1 MDEKTESEIKE
12 FVNFLFKAAD
22 TQEKKQR
29 LLQFAIVCMIGKN
42 MNTDCLLE
50 RLEGQ
55 SKESLN
61 SFIKQVKELDEIDF
75 FNLKKQMLGEILS

>member
-22 TQEKKQR
+22 TQGKKQR

-50 RLEGQ
+50 
-55 SKESLN
+55 SL
-61 SFIKQVKELDEIDF
+61 S
-75 FNLKKQMLGEILS
+75 